1 MRKAIPILA
10 SLALFS
16 CKKEYTCTSTTI
28 SYGEFYKDTII
39 TVTTIVG
46 DEQTKEAFEDR
57 NTYEYSHIT
66 VETNCN

>member
-1 MRKAIPILA
+1 MKNIFILA
-10 SLALFS
+10 LVLCS

-28 SYGEFYKDTII
+28 SNGEFYKDTII

-46 DEQTKEAFEDR
+46 DEQTKESFEDR
-57 NTYEYSHIT
+57 NTYEYSNMT